1 MTDSTA
7 VGKAGAGPQKW
18 ELVIAT
24 GANGTK
30 PEIFCQLTT
39 TKRPF
44 EISPVIRC
52 SDEAGKS
59 FKKNSTDTY
68 KFDLPTPLAGDVF
81 MVSTFLVNFFETGQ
95 IRSFDFLLV
104 WQNHKVIYYKK

>member
-81 MVSTFLVNFFETGQ
+81 MVSTFLVFFS
-95 IRSFDFLLV
+95 RRR
-104 WQNHKVIYYKK
+104 NKKLRFEVLNEQTANRNP

>member
-81 MVSTFLVNFFETGQ
+81 MVSAFLVF
-95 IRSFDFLLV
+95 FLLRKR
-104 WQNHKVIYYKK
+104 NKKLRLSACVTKPQSLLL

>member
-1 MTDSTA
+1 MTDSQA
-7 VGKAGAGPQKW
+7 VGKPGAGPQKW

-81 MVSTFLVNFFETGQ
+81 MVSNFLV
-95 IRSFDFLLV
+95 IFLR
-104 WQNHKVIYYKK
+104 KRRTYKL

>member
-1 MTDSTA
+1 MTDSQA
-7 VGKAGAGPQKW
+7 IGKPGAGPQQW
-18 ELVIAT
+18 ELVIGT

-39 TKRPF
+39 TSRPF
-44 EISPVIRC
+44 EITPVIRC

-81 MVSTFLVNFFETGQ
+81 MVSNFECLHNT
-95 IRSFDFLLV
+95 LYV
-104 WQNHKVIYYKK
+104 HKVTFILIDNDLIG

>member
-1 MTDSTA
+1 MTDSQA
-7 VGKAGAGPQKW
+7 IGKPGAGPQQW
-18 ELVIAT
+18 ELVIGT

-39 TKRPF
+39 TSRPF
-44 EISPVIRC
+44 EITPVIRC

-81 MVSTFLVNFFETGQ
+81 MVSNFECLHNT
-95 IRSFDFLLV
+95 LYV
-104 WQNHKVIYYKK
+104 HKVTFVQYKLY